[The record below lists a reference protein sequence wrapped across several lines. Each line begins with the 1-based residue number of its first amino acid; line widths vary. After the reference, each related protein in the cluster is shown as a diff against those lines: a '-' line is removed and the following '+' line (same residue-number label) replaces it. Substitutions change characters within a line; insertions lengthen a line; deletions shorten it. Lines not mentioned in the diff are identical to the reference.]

1 MIKKFVYISAVI
13 ALVGAIF
20 GAGAFFG
27 YSQRPEIDKAV
38 SVFNKE
44 TLKPADV
51 DFSPFWSAWNKI
63 NEKYVAKDQ
72 LDSQKM
78 VWGAI
83 QGMVVSLGDP
93 YSSFFPPEESKTFE
107 ENISGD
113 FEGVGME
120 IAVRKGILIVVAPI
134 KGTPAYNAGIK
145 AGDKII
151 KIGDKSTID
160 MTSDEA
166 AKLIRGPRGTQVVL
180 SILRGDAETSMEFT
194 ITREVIE
201 IPAIETETKQGGIFV
216 IKLFNFSANSS
227 SAFRGALR
235 DFIDSGNNKLILDLR
250 NNPGGYLELAVDNAS
265 WFLPVGKV
273 VVREKFS
280 NGEEELHRSRG
291 YDIFGN
297 LPMIIL
303 VNEGS
308 ASASEIMAGALQEYG
323 IAKLVGQKTFGKGSV
338 QELIPVT
345 PETSLKLTIA
355 KWLTPNGRSISDE
368 GLEPDYK
375 VELTDEDFEKGLDP
389 QMDKAVELLKDA
401 NMRM

>member
-1 MIKKFVYISAVI
+1 MMLKKFAYIFAVI
-13 ALVGAIF
+13 ALVGVIF
-20 GAGAFFG
+20 GGGVFFG
-27 YSQRPEIDKAV
+27 YSQRPEIDKVA
-38 SVFNKE
+38 SIFNKE

-51 DFSPFWSAWNKI
+51 DFSPFWGAWNKI

-72 LDSQKM
+72 LDEQKM

-83 QGMVVSLGDP
+83 QGLVASLGDP

-120 IAVRKGILIVVAPI
+120 IAVRKGILTVVAPI

-151 KIGDKSTID
+151 KIGDKSTVD

-180 SILRGDAETSMEFT
+180 SILRGDAETPLEFT

-235 DFIDSGNNKLILDLR
+235 EFIDSGNNKLILDLR
-250 NNPGGYLELAVDNAS
+250 NNPGGYLNLAVDNAS

-280 NGEEELHRSRG
+280 NGEEESHRSRG
-291 YDIFGN
+291 YDIFQD

-345 PETSLKLTIA
+345 SDTSLKLTIA

-389 QMDKAVELLKDA
+389 QMDKAVEILK
-401 NMRM
+401 NL